1 MPITLLDFILIGVM
15 LVSALLAM
23 IRGFMREILSIAA
36 WVIAAV
42 ATLYAYSRL
51 LPYAKTYFNN
61 DIIAAGAVIGGTFL
75 GTLLIVS
82 IITVRFSDMVLDSRV
97 GALDRTLGF
106 LFGLARG
113 LIIVVVAFLFFAW
126 LVPPRTQP
134 SWVANAKSRVVLQS
148 TGDWLISML
157 PDDPESTILRRL
169 KRPKQDDGE
178 PPDAPPEQRS
188 STGRTTAAEPRKGDE
203 PNAMSQIR
211 HRSRHRRPAASIL
224 TATGCARNAAY
235 SAYSAIP
242 TPRRSPRS
250 ACTPSSTAARKRPAS
265 SPSTASGSIP
275 SAAWASSATTSPAA
289 R

>member
-157 PDDPESTILRRL
+157 PDDPESTILKRL
-169 KRPKQDDGE
+169 KRPKQDEGE
-178 PPDAPPEQRS
+178 PR
-188 STGRTTAAEPRKGDE
+188 
-203 PNAMSQIR
+203 M
-211 HRSRHRRPAASIL
+211 RRPSSVRVEPTASAM
-224 TATGCARNAAY
+224 TAG
-235 SAYSAIP
+235 S
-242 TPRRSPRS
+242 
-250 ACTPSSTAARKRPAS
+250 RPAS
-265 SPSTASGSIP
+265 T
-275 SAAWASSATTSPAA
+275 